1 VALPN
6 FIATQTIAM
15 ELIAPSPSLIIWTV
29 LNILLLGFVGYRII
43 RYLRRRR

>member
-1 VALPN
+1 
-6 FIATQTIAM
+6 M
-15 ELIAPSPSLIIWTV
+15 ELITPSPSLIIWTV